1 MGGQCSFYRINYTV
15 RQIKSTQNNALSEL
29 YFILMTIRKSV
40 KLIQLKLAPPKW
52 NIYRKCC

>member
-1 MGGQCSFYRINYTV
+1 MGGQCSFCRINYTV

-40 KLIQLKLAPPKW
+40 KLIQLKLAPPK
-52 NIYRKCC
+52 